1 MPECYFCLKSGEK
14 STFRAKS
21 QLLFAKYQRYSTR
34 CQSQFDNSRK
44 RNGISRKNNIG
55 ILALLGYI
63 ENIFS
68 EIYLEIKICLV
79 KYIFI
84 DFAHNMEYIKC
95 REVDIMSDFQS
106 FLDKTL
112 TQIDV
117 EAIKE
122 EDNEVY
128 EYDIYREI
136 RELVIAARDRAGLTQ
151 KELAAKSG
159 LTQSNISNIEKG
171 STRPTIDSL
180 KKIADA
186 TGKRLVIQF
195 GDREVML

>member
-1 MPECYFCLKSGEK
+1 M
-14 STFRAKS
+14 
-21 QLLFAKYQRYSTR
+21 
-34 CQSQFDNSRK
+34 N
-44 RNGISRKNNIG
+44 
-55 ILALLGYI
+55 
-63 ENIFS
+63 
-68 EIYLEIKICLV
+68 
-79 KYIFI
+79 
-84 DFAHNMEYIKC
+84 
-95 REVDIMSDFQS
+95 DFQN

-117 EAIKE
+117 KVIKE

-128 EYDIYREI
+128 KYDIYKEI
-136 RELVIAARDRAGLTQ
+136 RELVIVARDKAGLTQ

-171 STRPTIDSL
+171 TTRPTIDSL

-195 GDREVML
+195 EDREVML

>member
-1 MPECYFCLKSGEK
+1 M
-14 STFRAKS
+14 AK
-21 QLLFAKYQRYSTR
+21 
-34 CQSQFDNSRK
+34 
-44 RNGISRKNNIG
+44 
-55 ILALLGYI
+55 
-63 ENIFS
+63 
-68 EIYLEIKICLV
+68 IYLV
-79 KYIFI
+79 KYIFV
-84 DFAHNMEYIKC
+84 DFTHNIEYIKC
-95 REVDIMSDFQS
+95 REVDNMNDFQN

-117 EAIKE
+117 KVIKE

-128 EYDIYREI
+128 KYDIYKEI
-136 RELVIAARDRAGLTQ
+136 RELVIVARDKAGLTQ

-171 STRPTIDSL
+171 TTRPTIDSL

-195 GDREVML
+195 GDREVMV

>member
-1 MPECYFCLKSGEK
+1 MVDIPC
-14 STFRAKS
+14 
-21 QLLFAKYQRYSTR
+21 
-34 CQSQFDNSRK
+34 
-44 RNGISRKNNIG
+44 
-55 ILALLGYI
+55 
-63 ENIFS
+63 
-68 EIYLEIKICLV
+68 EIYLKREIYLAR
-79 KYIFI
+79 YILL
-84 DFAHNMEYIKC
+84 DFTHNMEYIKC
-95 REVDIMSDFQS
+95 RDVDFMSDFQS

-117 EAIKE
+117 EAIKV

-128 EYDIYREI
+128 EYDIYREV

-159 LTQSNISNIEKG
+159 LTQANISNIEKG
-171 STRPTIDSL
+171 TTRPTIDSL

-186 TGKRLVIQF
+186 TGRRLVIQF

>member
-1 MPECYFCLKSGEK
+1 MVDIPC
-14 STFRAKS
+14 
-21 QLLFAKYQRYSTR
+21 
-34 CQSQFDNSRK
+34 
-44 RNGISRKNNIG
+44 
-55 ILALLGYI
+55 
-63 ENIFS
+63 
-68 EIYLEIKICLV
+68 EIYLKREIYLAR
-79 KYIFI
+79 YILL
-84 DFAHNMEYIKC
+84 DFTHNMEYIKC
-95 REVDIMSDFQS
+95 REVDFMRDFQS

-117 EAIKE
+117 EAIKV

-128 EYDIYREI
+128 EYDIYREV

-159 LTQSNISNIEKG
+159 LTQANISNIEKG
-171 STRPTIDSL
+171 TTRPTIDSL

-186 TGKRLVIQF
+186 TGRRLVIQF

>member
-1 MPECYFCLKSGEK
+1 MVI
-14 STFRAKS
+14 
-21 QLLFAKYQRYSTR
+21 LFGNAR
-34 CQSQFDNSRK
+34 
-44 RNGISRKNNIG
+44 
-55 ILALLGYI
+55 
-63 ENIFS
+63 NIFS
-68 EIYLEIKICLV
+68 EIYLERKIYFA
-79 KYIFI
+79 KYISV

-95 REVDIMSDFQS
+95 REVNVMSDFQS

-122 EDNEVY
+122 KDNEVY

-136 RELVIAARDRAGLTQ
+136 RELVVAARDRAGLTQ

-159 LTQSNISNIEKG
+159 LTQANISNIEKG
-171 STRPTIDSL
+171 TTRPTIDSL

-195 GDREVML
+195 GDREVMV

>member
-1 MPECYFCLKSGEK
+1 MPIPFLCLM
-14 STFRAKS
+14 
-21 QLLFAKYQRYSTR
+21 
-34 CQSQFDNSRK
+34 
-44 RNGISRKNNIG
+44 
-55 ILALLGYI
+55 
-63 ENIFS
+63 NIFWN
-68 EIYLEIKICLV
+68 IYYTIRIYFQ
-79 KYIFI
+79 KYIFL
-84 DFAHNMEYIKC
+84 DFVHNIEYIKC

-106 FLDKTL
+106 FLDRTL

-128 EYDIYREI
+128 EYDVYKEI
-136 RELVIAARDRAGLTQ
+136 RELVITARGRAGLTQ

-171 STRPTIDSL
+171 VTHPTIDSL

-186 TGKRLVIQF
+186 TGKRLIIRF

>member
-1 MPECYFCLKSGEK
+1 ML
-14 STFRAKS
+14 
-21 QLLFAKYQRYSTR
+21 
-34 CQSQFDNSRK
+34 
-44 RNGISRKNNIG
+44 
-55 ILALLGYI
+55 
-63 ENIFS
+63 
-68 EIYLEIKICLV
+68 
-79 KYIFI
+79 
-84 DFAHNMEYIKC
+84 DFTHNMEYIKC

-122 EDNEVY
+122 EDNEIY

-136 RELVIAARDRAGLTQ
+136 RELVVAARGRAGLTQ
-151 KELAAKSG
+151 KEMAAKSG

-171 STRPTIDSL
+171 ITRPTIDSL

>member
-1 MPECYFCLKSGEK
+1 MKSRDK
-14 STFRAKS
+14 V
-21 QLLFAKYQRYSTR
+21 YSTT
-34 CQSQFDNSRK
+34 N
-44 RNGISRKNNIG
+44 
-55 ILALLGYI
+55 
-63 ENIFS
+63 
-68 EIYLEIKICLV
+68 
-79 KYIFI
+79 
-84 DFAHNMEYIKC
+84 
-95 REVDIMSDFQS
+95 MSDFQN

-112 TQIDV
+112 AQIDI

-136 RELVIAARDRAGLTQ
+136 RELIVAARDRAGLTQ

-195 GDREVML
+195 GDRER

>member
-1 MPECYFCLKSGEK
+1 MVDIPC
-14 STFRAKS
+14 
-21 QLLFAKYQRYSTR
+21 
-34 CQSQFDNSRK
+34 
-44 RNGISRKNNIG
+44 
-55 ILALLGYI
+55 
-63 ENIFS
+63 
-68 EIYLEIKICLV
+68 EIYLKREIYLAR
-79 KYIFI
+79 YILL
-84 DFAHNMEYIKC
+84 DFTHNMEYIKC
-95 REVDIMSDFQS
+95 REVDFMSDFQS

-117 EAIKE
+117 EAIKV

-128 EYDIYREI
+128 EYDIYREV

-159 LTQSNISNIEKG
+159 LTQANISNIEKG
-171 STRPTIDSL
+171 TTRPTIDSL

-186 TGKRLVIQF
+186 TGRRLVVQF

>member
-1 MPECYFCLKSGEK
+1 MVDIPC
-14 STFRAKS
+14 
-21 QLLFAKYQRYSTR
+21 
-34 CQSQFDNSRK
+34 
-44 RNGISRKNNIG
+44 
-55 ILALLGYI
+55 
-63 ENIFS
+63 
-68 EIYLEIKICLV
+68 EIYLKREIYLAR
-79 KYIFI
+79 YILL
-84 DFAHNMEYIKC
+84 DFTHNMEYIKC
-95 REVDIMSDFQS
+95 REVDFMSDFQS

-117 EAIKE
+117 EAIKV

-128 EYDIYREI
+128 EYDIYREV

-159 LTQSNISNIEKG
+159 LTQANISNIEKG
-171 STRPTIDSL
+171 TTRPTIDSL

-186 TGKRLVIQF
+186 TGRRLVIQF

>member
-1 MPECYFCLKSGEK
+1 MTITLIAIVM
-14 STFRAKS
+14 T
-21 QLLFAKYQRYSTR
+21 T
-34 CQSQFDNSRK
+34 D
-44 RNGISRKNNIG
+44 
-55 ILALLGYI
+55 
-63 ENIFS
+63 NIFCK
-68 EIYLEIKICLV
+68 IYFGTKIYFAE
-79 KYIFI
+79 YISINFT
-84 DFAHNMEYIKC
+84 HNMEYIKC

-136 RELVIAARDRAGLTQ
+136 RELVVAARDRAGLTQ

-171 STRPTIDSL
+171 ITRPTIDSL

>member
-1 MPECYFCLKSGEK
+1 MMV
-14 STFRAKS
+14 
-21 QLLFAKYQRYSTR
+21 LF
-34 CQSQFDNSRK
+34 
-44 RNGISRKNNIG
+44 
-55 ILALLGYI
+55 GYI
-63 ENIFS
+63 ANIFS
-68 EIYLEIKICLV
+68 EVYFGGKIYFAR
-79 KYIFI
+79 YISI
-84 DFAHNMEYIKC
+84 DFTHNMEYIKC

-136 RELVIAARDRAGLTQ
+136 RELVIAARDRAGLKQ

-159 LTQSNISNIEKG
+159 LTQANISNIEKG
-171 STRPTIDSL
+171 TTRQTIDSL